1 MSRVSVAEL
10 VQRYVSDI
18 SSPSSLAGRSRLAR
32 WTEFTSRFPDIATC
46 SVLDLGG
53 TSGFWRT
60 APLKPAHVTV
70 LNLSDDQADEEWITV
85 VTGDAC
91 APPASIADSYDLV
104 FSNSLIEH
112 VGGHFQRLRL
122 AEVVHE
128 KAPRFWIQTP
138 YRYFPIE
145 PHWVA
150 PGMQVLP
157 FRARV
162 EMSRRWPMGHYREA
176 PSDQAVDAV
185 AEVELLSKTEMTR
198 YFPDAD
204 IWWDRFAGL
213 PKSMVAV
220 RD

>member
-1 MSRVSVAEL
+1 MAVADF

-18 SSPSSLAGRSRLAR
+18 SSPTSLAGRSRLAR
-32 WTEFTSRFPDIATC
+32 WNELNRRFPDIEACT
-46 SVLDLGG
+46 VLDLGG
-53 TSGFWRT
+53 TSQFWRN
-60 APLKPAHVTV
+60 APLKPAHATV
-70 LNLSDDQADEEWITV
+70 LNLGDDEAAESWITV

-91 APPASIADSYDLV
+91 APPPEIANRYDVV

-112 VGGHFQRLRL
+112 VGGHFQRLRM
-122 AEVVHE
+122 AEVVH
-128 KAPRFWIQTP
+128 ARADRYWIQTP
-138 YRYFPIE
+138 YRYFPVE

-150 PGMQVLP
+150 PGMQFLP

-162 EMSRRWPMGHYREA
+162 EMSRRWPVGHYRDA
-176 PSDQAVDAV
+176 DASDAVDLV

-204 IWWDRFAGL
+204 LWWDRFAGL

-220 RD
+220 RS